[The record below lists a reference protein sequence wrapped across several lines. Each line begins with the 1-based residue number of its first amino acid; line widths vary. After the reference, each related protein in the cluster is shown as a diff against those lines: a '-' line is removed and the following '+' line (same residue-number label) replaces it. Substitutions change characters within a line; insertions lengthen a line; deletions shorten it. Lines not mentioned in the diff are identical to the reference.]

1 MPIPGEKRRAASVP
15 IFQVQFE
22 PKEIARLNEQ
32 YAYSDDAPALAAGQH
47 IAKGDYSRAHLE
59 TIYRWKTGGR
69 GISRLQ
75 RNTDEEVAD
84 ALRLAASAHTDRSA
98 LAVLRGL
105 SGVDIPVASAVL
117 TTINPERYT
126 IIDFRA
132 LQSLG
137 VNDPAVLT
145 VSYYLEY
152 LGACRQLAK
161 QQKVSLRVLDRALW
175 QWSFEKS
182 QTRRNSGVSVD
193 GVSN

>member
-1 MPIPGEKRRAASVP
+1 MPTPVRKRRAASVP
-15 IFQVQFE
+15 IFKLQFE
-22 PKEIARLNEQ
+22 PEEIAKLNER
-32 YAYSDDAPALAAGQH
+32 YAYNDDAPALAAGKH
-47 IAKGDYSRAHLE
+47 IAKGTYSRAHLE

-69 GISRLQ
+69 GISRIR
-75 RNTDEEVAD
+75 RNTDEEIAD
-84 ALRLAASAHTDRSA
+84 ALRLAASANTDRSG

-117 TTINPERYT
+117 TTINPGRYT

-137 VNDPAVLT
+137 VNDPPVLT

-152 LGACRQLAK
+152 LGVCRELAK

-175 QWSFEKS
+175 QWSSEKS
-182 QTRRNSGVSVD
+182 QTRRNSGVFVD
-193 GVSN
+193 GASK